1 MKIKKMSFAD
11 IEDTMSKEEMKCIM
25 GGSGSGGSVG
35 GGSYN
40 TNGSL
45 TYGGSNPPAY
55 SGSGGYYG
63 NTEGWSS
70 GFTVPSSGGSSS
82 SGGGTS
88 SSYYTPGWTDTGRG
102 IVTSDPNVI
111 KRIVDYLDWE
121 RVILKNEPTITQ
133 VNNFVNMDYLTGG
146 KGILSDG
153 STLAQGMSI
162 THDPYGEFKT
172 IESLSRIFQ
181 NFGDSLT
188 VGGAA
193 LSTTGVGAIVGG
205 PMMAIGGG
213 ISKVGLVAE
222 FYMDLKSQEPF
233 DFGKW
238 VIKAGLEFTPDVYT
252 SLFSK
257 RAGVVGFDNAMIE
270 MYSVASDRWFEYMGA
285 VRK

>member
-11 IEDTMSKEEMKCIM
+11 IKDTMCKEEMKCIM
-25 GGSGSGGSVG
+25 GGSGNGWGGT
-35 GGSYN
+35 GGSY
-40 TNGSL
+40 TDGSL

-55 SGSGGYYG
+55 SGQGGYYG

-82 SGGGTS
+82 SSGGGG

-121 RVILKNEPTITQ
+121 RVILKNEPTIAQ

-153 STLAQGMSI
+153 STLAQSISI

-181 NFGDSLT
+181 NFGDSLAA
-188 VGGAA
+188 GGFA
-193 LSTTGVGAIVGG
+193 LSATGVGSVVGV
-205 PMMAIGGG
+205 PMMSIGGS
-213 ISKVGLVAE
+213 ISSIGLAAE
-222 FYMDLKSQEPF
+222 FYLDIKSDQPMDL
-233 DFGKW
+233 GKW
-238 VIKAGLEFTPDVYT
+238 FVKGSLEAIPGGY
-252 SLFSK
+252 SYLFNS
-257 RAGVVGFDNAMIE
+257 RACAVGFDKAMVE
-270 MYSVASDRWFEYMGA
+270 MYAVASDRWFESMG
-285 VRK
+285 VYRK